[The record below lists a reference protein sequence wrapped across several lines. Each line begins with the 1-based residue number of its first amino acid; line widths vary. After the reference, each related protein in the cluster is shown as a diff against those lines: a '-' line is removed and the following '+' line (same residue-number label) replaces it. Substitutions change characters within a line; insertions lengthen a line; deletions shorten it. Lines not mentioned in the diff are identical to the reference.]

1 MDIQIKIPKYTNDS
15 GFQFVWEDNFIIETE
30 INGNTIIIRANKD
43 GLISMAKH
51 LLTLAQNEVPTGTH
65 IHYDELNSLEEGSCE
80 IVIQK
85 I

>member
-1 MDIQIKIPKYTNDS
+1 MDIQIKIPKYRNDS